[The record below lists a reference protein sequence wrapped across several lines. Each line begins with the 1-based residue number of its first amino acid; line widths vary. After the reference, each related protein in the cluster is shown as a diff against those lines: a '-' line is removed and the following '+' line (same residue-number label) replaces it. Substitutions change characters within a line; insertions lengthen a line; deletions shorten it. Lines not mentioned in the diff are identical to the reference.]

1 MSSSSSS
8 SSSSFSGAVLEL
20 AESLNVNCPQR
31 ETEERVVRPGYA
43 AIIGCE
49 SDAHHNVVQ
58 RLRLT
63 PDEVV
68 PTVLEVRAIF
78 AARGRREITW
88 EVGDNATPS
97 DLGERLINLGMKPFV
112 PHDLSVGMVLT
123 RPLAVSG
130 SSITVRRVETFE
142 EFARAAWIFRRG
154 FGSDDAREEDP
165 EIAKR
170 WVEHRSVTTFERYLA
185 FDRTEA
191 IAAAD
196 ALFLPDGVIMC
207 GGATLASAR
216 SKGAYRA
223 LIAARWEEG
232 RRRGTP
238 TLITQAGPM
247 SRPILKRLG
256 FEEVVQIRVYLD
268 QLA

>member
-1 MSSSSSS
+1 MSSIPE
-8 SSSSFSGAVLEL
+8 AVLEL
-20 AESLNVNCPQR
+20 AENLNVNCPSR
-31 ETEERVVRPGYA
+31 PGEERFVRPGYA
-43 AIIGCE
+43 AIVGTE
-49 SDAHHNVVQ
+49 NDAHHNVVQ

-63 PDEVV
+63 PDAVA
-68 PTVLEVRAIF
+68 PTVAEVRALF

-88 EVGDNATPS
+88 EVGDNAEPK
-97 DLGERLINLGMKPFV
+97 DLAERLIALGMKPFGD
-112 PHDLSVGMVLT
+112 HALSVGMVLS
-123 RPLAVSG
+123 RPLELGA

-154 FGSDDAREEDP
+154 FGTDDAPEEDP
-165 EIAKR
+165 EVAKR
-170 WVEHRSVTTFERYLA
+170 WAEHRAVTTFERYLA
-185 FDRTEA
+185 FDGTEA

-196 ALFLPDGVIMC
+196 ALFLPAGVIMC

-247 SRPILKRLG
+247 SRPILGRLG
-256 FEEVVQIRVYLD
+256 FEEIVQIRVFLD
-268 QLA
+268 QRP

>member
-1 MSSSSSS
+1 MSRIPD
-8 SSSSFSGAVLEL
+8 AVLDL
-20 AESLNVNCPQR
+20 AESLNINCPQR
-31 ETEERVVRPGYA
+31 PGEERFVRPGYA
-43 AIIGCE
+43 ALIGTQT
-49 SDAHHNVVQ
+49 DAHHNVVQ
-58 RLRLT
+58 RLRLA
-63 PDEVV
+63 PDEVAA
-68 PTVLEVRAIF
+68 TVAEVRAIY
-78 AARGRREITW
+78 ASRGRHEVTW
-88 EVGDNATPS
+88 EVGDHAEPK
-97 DLGERLINLGMKPFV
+97 DLGARLIALGMKLFE
-112 PHDLSVGMVLT
+112 PHDLSVGMVLS
-123 RPLAVSG
+123 RPLEAG
-130 SSITVRRVETFE
+130 AASITVRRVETFE
-142 EFARAAWIFRRG
+142 EFAQAAWIFRRG
-154 FGSDDAREEDP
+154 FGNDDAPEEDP

-170 WVEHRSVTTFERYLA
+170 WVEHKSVSIFERYLA
-185 FDRTEA
+185 FDGTEA

-196 ALFLPDGVIMC
+196 ALFLPAGVIMC

-256 FEEVVQIRVYLD
+256 FEEVVQIRIYLD

>member
-1 MSSSSSS
+1 MPSSSISS
-8 SSSSFSGAVLEL
+8 AVLEL

-31 ETEERVVRPGYA
+31 AGEERVVRPGFA

-49 SDAHHNVVQ
+49 ADAHHNVVQ
-58 RLRLT
+58 RLRLA

-68 PTVLEVRAIF
+68 QTVLDVRAIF

-97 DLGERLINLGMKPFV
+97 DLGERLITLGMKPFV
-112 PHDLSVGMVLT
+112 PHDLTVGMVLSQ
-123 RPLAVSG
+123 PLADSG
-130 SSITVRRVETFE
+130 SSITVRRVTTFE

-154 FGSDDAREEDP
+154 FGSDDAPEEDP

-170 WVEHRSVTTFERYLA
+170 WEEHRSVNVFERYLA
-185 FDRTEA
+185 FDGTEA
-191 IAAAD
+191 VAAAD

-207 GGATLASAR
+207 GGATLSSAR

-256 FEEVVQIRVYLD
+256 FEAVVQIRVYLD

>member
-1 MSSSSSS
+1 MSRIPE
-8 SSSSFSGAVLEL
+8 AVLEL
-20 AESLNVNCPQR
+20 AENLNVNCPQR
-31 ETEERVVRPGYA
+31 AGEERVVRPGFA
-43 AIIGCE
+43 AIIGAE
-49 SDAHHNVVQ
+49 ADAHHNVVQ
-58 RLRLT
+58 RLRLA
-63 PDEVV
+63 PDEVAA
-68 PTVLEVRAIF
+68 TVAEVRAIY
-78 AARGRREITW
+78 AAHGRREVTW
-88 EVGDNATPS
+88 EVGDHAEPK
-97 DLGERLINLGMKPFV
+97 DLGDRLIALGMKLFV
-112 PHDLSVGMVLT
+112 PHDLSVGMVLS
-123 RPLAVSG
+123 RPLEVGAG
-130 SSITVRRVETFE
+130 SITVRRVATFE

-154 FGSDDAREEDP
+154 FGNDDAPEEDP

-170 WVEHRSVTTFERYLA
+170 WAEHTSVSTFERYLA
-185 FDRTEA
+185 FDGTEA

-216 SKGAYRA
+216 SRGAYRA

-256 FEEVVQIRVYLD
+256 FEEVVQVRVYLD
-268 QLA
+268 QIAPS